1 MKGGLLSTA
10 STAKPSHDTTSTWEG
25 SSVSEHNTPSA
36 EEGSTKPNEE
46 KFQNGGGK
54 SRTGEAKSS
63 DKDFK
68 SIFNIGLVTLLSG
81 SFLVGVGI
89 TATGGALCFL
99 CRRTRVKQKSR
110 KIVEQTSKDLV
121 EVKKSLADNKRE
133 IAVHLNGLRLDT
145 LETRRDVKREIKES
159 RRGIEDKLREAT
171 LEQEQGTEMGMM
183 NSQKSIV
190 KNGRASDRRMKH
202 KVEMETESW
211 RKTGVTKDT
220 ERGTYTKLS
229 SFHHGKPS
237 DYQVGGAVPDAE
249 RMGLEPDIFEERKE
263 LLEETERTSENE

>member
-1 MKGGLLSTA
+1 MKGGLLSTE
-10 STAKPSHDTTSTWEG
+10 STAKPNHGTTSAWEG
-25 SSVSEHNTPSA
+25 SSAFERSTPSA
-36 EEGSTKPNEE
+36 EKGPTKPKEE

-54 SRTGEAKSS
+54 TRAGEARSS

-68 SIFNIGLVTLLSG
+68 SVFNIGLVTLLLG
-81 SFLVGVGI
+81 SFLVGIGVTI
-89 TATGGALCFL
+89 TGGALCFL
-99 CRRTRVKQKSR
+99 CRRKRTKQKSR
-110 KIVEQTSKDLV
+110 KLVEQTSKDLV

-145 LETRRDVKREIKES
+145 LESRRDVKREIKES

-190 KNGRASDRRMKH
+190 KDGRTSDRRMKH

-211 RKTGVTKDT
+211 RKAGFIKDT

-229 SFHHGKPS
+229 SFYPGKPS
-237 DYQVGGAVPDAE
+237 DYQVGGAIPDAE
-249 RMGLEPDIFEERKE
+249 RMGLESDIFEERKE
-263 LLEETERTSENE
+263 LLEETGRTSENE